1 MNIRTATEHDID
13 SIAQIY
19 SKCFVHERDHLVWIT
34 SSFNSFPRG
43 VYYVVEQQGV
53 IAGYILWCV
62 KNGFREAT
70 IIELEQIAVDP
81 SIRWYWIRA

>member
-13 SIAQIY
+13 SISQIY
-19 SKCFVHERDHLVWIT
+19 SKCFVNERDHLVWIT

-62 KNGFREAT
+62 KNGFKKPLSLNLNRLLWT
-70 IIELEQIAVDP
+70 LNMAVLD
-81 SIRWYWIRA
+81 